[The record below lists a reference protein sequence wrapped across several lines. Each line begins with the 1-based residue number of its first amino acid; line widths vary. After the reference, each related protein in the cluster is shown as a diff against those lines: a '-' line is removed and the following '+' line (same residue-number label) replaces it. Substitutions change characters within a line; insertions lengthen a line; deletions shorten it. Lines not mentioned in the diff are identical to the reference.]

1 LHIAHASKQLEK
13 KNLSPPFQYV
23 AGHYQQV
30 QSQETKDLHKLPVT
44 FYMCQASGQP
54 MPEEGRNS
62 EELGSI
68 KKNITEEVHRM
79 LIKHLSNARLRTSFH
94 CVLA

>member
-1 LHIAHASKQLEK
+1 
-13 KNLSPPFQYV
+13 
-23 AGHYQQV
+23 
-30 QSQETKDLHKLPVT
+30 
-44 FYMCQASGQP
+44 

-68 KKNITEEVHRM
+68 KKNITEEEVHRM